1 MSLGESLGIEDSL
14 FIEQQGVKVDGLV
27 RLVAGSL
34 AGGSH
39 DKKEEEP

>member
-1 MSLGESLGIEDSL
+1 M